1 MMNKMYALAPMALL
15 FAAPAIAQVM
25 PAAEY
30 VKTAGASDLY
40 ERQSAQV
47 VLQTTTN
54 PAIKSFA
61 TMMLGDHGKSTAMV
75 KAAAARSKVRVAPP
89 MLTPTQAEM
98 IAQLRAETGTAR
110 DAAYVAQQKAAH
122 GQALAVQQAYAMD
135 GTSLPLKNAAAKIVP
150 VVQHHIMMLKT
161 M

>member
-1 MMNKMYALAPMALL
+1 MKKLFILAPWALIV
-15 FAAPAIAQVM
+15 AAPAMAQVM
-25 PAAEY
+25 PAADY

-40 ERQSAQV
+40 ERQSAQI

-54 PAIKSFA
+54 PAIRSFA
-61 TMMLGDHGKSTAMV
+61 QMMLADHGKSTLMV
-75 KAAAARSKVRVAPP
+75 KAAALKARVRPAAA

-110 DAAYVAQQKAAH
+110 DATYVAQQKAAH
-122 GQALAVQQAYAMD
+122 GQALAVQQAYATD
-135 GTSLPLKNAAAKIVP
+135 GKAASLRTAAAKIVP
-150 VVQHHIMMLKT
+150 VVEHHIMMLKT